1 MTAGAPPPIRRPPR
15 AAGRRILAAVLLLP
29 VVELAVAI
37 EVGRRIGTGPTVLVL
52 VAISVTGLIVVSR
65 QGKGFT
71 RLVREA
77 GGWPAGRDPSGIA
90 INAAAGILLILPGFI
105 TGLVGA
111 LLFLPPVRGGL
122 RRLAARRAAADGGRR
137 PRAGTQRVPGV
148 VVTGEVI
155 TSQQADAA
163 PPAART
169 TDDPPAVGPSGSS

>member
-1 MTAGAPPPIRRPPR
+1 MTPGAQPPIRRPPGGP
-15 AAGRRILAAVLLLP
+15 GRRILAAVLLLP

-37 EVGRRIGTGPTVLVL
+37 EVGRRIGTGPTVLAL
-52 VAISVTGLIVVSR
+52 VAISVTGLVVVSR

-77 GGWPAGRDPSGIA
+77 GGWPAGQDPSGFA
-90 INAAAGILLILPGFI
+90 INAAAGILLTLPGFV

-122 RRLAARRAAADGGRR
+122 RRLAARRAAGPRR
-137 PRAGTQRVPGV
+137 SRAGTQPVPGV

-155 TSQQADAA
+155 TSQPPDAA

-169 TDDPPAVGPSGSS
+169 NDDPPAVGPSGSSSE